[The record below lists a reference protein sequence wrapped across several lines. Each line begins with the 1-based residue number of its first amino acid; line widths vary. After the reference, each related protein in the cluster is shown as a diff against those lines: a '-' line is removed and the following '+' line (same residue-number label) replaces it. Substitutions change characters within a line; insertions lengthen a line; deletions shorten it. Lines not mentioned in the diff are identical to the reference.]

1 MRHLTS
7 IARAIDIEGAL
18 LIFAVIGA
26 ALIGATIEWRVSLL
40 VLVIAAAITGIAL
53 ARAPRT
59 D

>member
-26 ALIGATIEWRVSLL
+26 ALIGATIEWRVGLL